1 MSDASEVRCYH
12 CTLPVPPGTDYRVE
26 IDGVAEPMC
35 CAGCRAV
42 AQAIVDAGL
51 TDYYRYRTEPS
62 QNPEQLVPQALREL
76 DLYDRP
82 ELQRS
87 FVLQAGAD
95 LREAS
100 LILEGITCA
109 ACVWLSERHVKGLPG
124 VLDFSVNYSTHRA
137 RVRWDDSRIKL
148 SDILRAIAAI
158 GYLAHPFDPG
168 RQEQVQKRERSLAL
182 RRLAV
187 AGLGMMQVMMLAVA
201 LYVGPQQGMEPHIV
215 QFIRWVSLL
224 ITVPVVFYSG
234 ASFFVNAWR
243 DLSHRRLG
251 MDVPVALAVGST
263 FAASAWA
270 TLTGGGE
277 VFFESVT
284 MFVFFLLTGRF
295 LEMNARQR
303 AGQAVEALGKLLP
316 AVATRLRPDGSEETV
331 AVTDL
336 APGDRVR
343 VSPGAPVPA
352 DGVVAEGRSS
362 LDESLMSGESLPRER
377 GVGDPLV
384 GGTVNV
390 ESPLVMR
397 VEQVGPDTVL
407 SGIQRLLERAQAEK
421 PAVAKLTERGTGWF
435 VLLILLLA
443 LGAGLLWWSVD
454 PGKAFWVAV
463 AVLVVSCPCAL
474 ALATPVAIT
483 ASTGFLTRI
492 GVLVTRGHALETLA
506 RATHVVFD
514 KTGTLTEGRPGLRE
528 VWVTGRL
535 PEARCV
541 AIAAGLEAGSEHP
554 MGKAIRALTPTPPHA
569 EAQRSYPGQGIEAC
583 LDGELYRIGTPEFV
597 AELDAEAGTAAA
609 LRRQAE
615 AVAGRWP
622 DAALI
627 FLGARDGLLAVFAL
641 GDELRPGAVPAVAAL
656 RAMGLEVLLLSGD
669 APGPVARTAARVG
682 IERYEAGLLPAQ
694 KLEAIERLQRE
705 GAVVAMVGDGIND
718 APVLSRAQVSL
729 AMASGTELAQAS
741 ADMILHSDKLEH
753 LAVAVTRAR
762 STLRI
767 IAQNLVWAL
776 GYNLLALPVA
786 AAGWLSPWLA
796 ALGMSLSSLLVV
808 LNSLRL
814 TLGNA
819 PGPRGSDTAR
829 HGFGTAQAAR

>member
-1 MSDASEVRCYH
+1 MSHASEVRCYH
-12 CTLPVPPGTDYRVE
+12 CTLPVPPGLDFSVE
-26 IDGVAEPMC
+26 IEGVAEPMC

-51 TDYYRYRTEPS
+51 IDYYRYRTEPS

-76 DLYDRP
+76 ELYDRP

-87 FVLQAGAD
+87 FVQGAGD
-95 LREAS
+95 EVREAS

-109 ACVWLSERHVKGLPG
+109 ACVWLSERHVKALPG

-137 RVRWDDSRIKL
+137 RVRWDDRRLKL
-148 SDILRAIAAI
+148 SEILRAIAAI
-158 GYLAHPFDPG
+158 GYIAHPFDPD

-201 LYVGPQQGMEPHIV
+201 LYVGPEQGMEPHIV

-224 ITVPVVFYSG
+224 ITLPVVFYSG
-234 ASFFVNAWR
+234 ASFFANAWR
-243 DLSHRRLG
+243 DLRHRRLG

-270 TLTGGGE
+270 TVTQGGE
-277 VFFESVT
+277 VYFESVT
-284 MFVFFLLTGRF
+284 MFVFFLLTSRF

-316 AVATRLRPDGSEETV
+316 GFATRVRADGTEETV
-331 AVTDL
+331 SVADL
-336 APGDRVR
+336 APGDRLR
-343 VSPGAPVPA
+343 IAPGAPVPA
-352 DGVVAEGRSS
+352 DGVVLEGRSS
-362 LDESLMSGESLPRER
+362 VDESLMSGESLPRSR
-377 GVGDPLV
+377 CAGDALV

-390 ESPLVMR
+390 ESPLLMR
-397 VEQVGPDTVL
+397 VEHVGQDTVL

-421 PAVAKLTERGTGWF
+421 PALARMTERGTGWF
-435 VLLILLLA
+435 VLLILLV
-443 LGAGLLWWSVD
+443 AGLAAGYWWTVD

-474 ALATPVAIT
+474 ALATPVALT
-483 ASTGFLTRI
+483 AATGFLTRL

-506 RATHVVFD
+506 RATHIVFD
-514 KTGTLTEGRPGLRE
+514 KTGTLTEGRIGVHE
-528 VWVTGRL
+528 VWSTGRL
-535 PEARCV
+535 PDARCK
-541 AIAAGLEAGSEHP
+541 ALAAALETGSEHP
-554 MGKAIRALTPTPPHA
+554 VGKALRGLAQVHPPA
-569 EAQRSYPGQGIEAC
+569 EAQRSFPGRGIEAR
-583 LDGELYRIGTPEFV
+583 LDGSLYRIGTVDFV
-597 AELDAEAGTAAA
+597 AELPEGPGPGAA
-609 LRRQAE
+609 LQRQAE
-615 AVAGRWP
+615 GLRRRWP
-622 DAALI
+622 DAGLVY
-627 FLGARDGLLAVFAL
+627 LGGPQGLLAVFAL
-641 GDELRPGAVPAVAAL
+641 GDELRPGAAAAVAAL
-656 RAMGLEVLLLSGD
+656 RGMGLEILLLSGD
-669 APGPVARTAARVG
+669 APEPVARTAAQLG
-682 IERYEAGLLPAQ
+682 ITRYQASMLPAQ
-694 KLEAIERLQRE
+694 KLAAIEALQQN

-718 APVLSRAQVSL
+718 APVLSRAQVSI
-729 AMASGTELAQAS
+729 AMAGGTELAQAS
-741 ADMILHSDKLEH
+741 ADMILHTDRLEQ
-753 LAVAVTRAR
+753 LAVATERAR

-767 IAQNLVWAL
+767 IGQNLVWAL
-776 GYNLLALPVA
+776 GYNVVALPVA

-819 PGPRGSDTAR
+819 PGPRR
-829 HGFGTAQAAR
+829 PR